1 MTLEAI
7 RSKMKYC
14 RRYAIFNSI
23 RISDLLA
30 RYGVEEFVII
40 MHETCIEEA
49 TLVADRLRRR
59 IINLPLL
66 QVQVI

>member
-49 TLVADRLRRR
+49 TLLRIGYRR
-59 IINLPLL
+59 P
-66 QVQVI
+66 

>member
-1 MTLEAI
+1 
-7 RSKMKYC
+7 MKYC

-30 RYGVEEFVII
+30 RYAGEEFVII
-40 MHETCIEEA
+40 MPKTGIVEA

-59 IINLPLL
+59 MINLPLL
-66 QVQVI
+66 QAQVP